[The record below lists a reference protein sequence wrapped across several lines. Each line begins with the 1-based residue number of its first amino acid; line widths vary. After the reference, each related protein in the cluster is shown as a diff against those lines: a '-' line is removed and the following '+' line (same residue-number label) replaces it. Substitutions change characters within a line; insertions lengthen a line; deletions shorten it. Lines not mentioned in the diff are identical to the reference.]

1 MVLESVLVSFCLEK
15 EWTNWNHC
23 ALCGNVKRY
32 SWYVGSTKQLYV
44 ESLVPV
50 VPLLGINLKEVKANS
65 QRDIYTPMF
74 IAVLLTI
81 AKTWICKDGC

>member
-1 MVLESVLVSFCLEK
+1 MK
-15 EWTNWNHC
+15 QWTNWNHC

-32 SWYVGSTKQLYV
+32 SWYVGFTKQLYI
-44 ESLVPV
+44 ELLVPV
-50 VPLLGINLKEVKANS
+50 VPLLGINPKEVKANS

-81 AKTWICKDGC
+81 ANTWICKDGC